1 MPSRVRKLALAVH
14 LTSSIGWIGA
24 AVAYIP
30 LVLVV
35 LSNDYQRLVR
45 DAILVMRS
53 IDWFVILPLAYLAL
67 MTGLVMALGTPWG
80 LFRHWWVVFSL
91 LLTLAAV
98 FVLTEYSLSLRDVA
112 AVAAKPTLSYSDL
125 AMLKDPGHAVHNIG
139 GIGVLLAV
147 AVLNIFK
154 PQGVTRHGWRKQ
166 QDRRIL
172 AATRRAKHEPALSQ
186 E

>member
-1 MPSRVRKLALAVH
+1 MPARVRKVALAVH

-30 LVLVV
+30 LVVVV
-35 LSNDYQRLVR
+35 LSSEDQRLVR

-53 IDWFVILPLAYLAL
+53 IDWLVILPLAYLAL
-67 MTGLVMALGTPWG
+67 VTGLVMALGTPWG

-98 FVLTEYSLSLRDVA
+98 FVLTEYSLSLREMA
-112 AVAAKPTLSYSDL
+112 AVAVKPTLSYSDL
-125 AMLKDPGHAVHNIG
+125 AMLKDPGHAVHNVG

-154 PQGVTRHGWRKQ
+154 PQGVTRYGWRKHQ
-166 QDRRIL
+166 KRRIL
-172 AATRRAKHEPALSQ
+172 AASRRPKHTPAQSQ
-186 E
+186 G